1 MGTVSEREDNMWN
14 SEPGNVCRERERERE
29 ILDVVTYLM
38 YSFANTPYSSYLSLP
53 HHPGIYLVSDDG
65 ESMSLSDGQ
74 NVEEVLFGVAGAA
87 GVRGVVDDDGRS
99 LRVDLSLQVSKVSLP
114 TSVCLQATDTGG
126 EGLMYYMEPTKTCTT
141 PHVKSLTC
149 NLV

>member
-1 MGTVSEREDNMWN
+1 
-14 SEPGNVCRERERERE
+14 
-29 ILDVVTYLM
+29 M
-38 YSFANTPYSSYLSLP
+38 YSFANTPYSFYLSLP

-114 TSVCLQATDTGG
+114 TSVCLQATGTA
-126 EGLMYYMEPTKTCTT
+126 EGLMYYNYVAYQNVHHTSCEII
-141 PHVKSLTC
+141 
-149 NLV
+149 NLQSCVIKKYL

>member
-1 MGTVSEREDNMWN
+1 MSA
-14 SEPGNVCRERERERE
+14 ERERD

-126 EGLMYYMEPTKTCTT
+126 GAYVL
-141 PHVKSLTC
+141 
-149 NLV
+149 